1 MRFDTRVADCS
12 STIPVLYYEV
22 SSPSFAN
29 PQNFPH
35 DFFSACQPRVP
46 NFETDFVVPL
56 TNRGLLKCYSTLP
69 QTLQYRCSERVII
82 EQTGQCLCNLVCG
95 YDTLQINSKRVNKAG
110 AGSCGSSHATT
121 CAFDR

>member
-82 EQTGQCLCNLVCG
+82 G